1 MRFFDAILLGAVL
14 LACMGLFYGMSR
26 TPAQQTQSQFPTQQR
41 TPSLPDARHSGNSDE
56 NESPMARQL
65 AMQQA
70 NRRADARQK
79 LIVDDTAKLV
89 QLAQQLKDGMDK
101 GKTAGDSSFTKK
113 AEEIEHLAKAVKEKM
128 REGQ

>member
-1 MRFFDAILLGAVL
+1 MRFFDAILLGVVL
-14 LACMGLFYGMSR
+14 LAGMGLFYGVSR
-26 TPAQQTQSQFPTQQR
+26 TPAQQTPQFPTQQR
-41 TPSLPDARHSGNSDE
+41 APTLPDARHGGNSDE
-56 NESPMARQL
+56 EENPMARQL
-65 AMQQA
+65 ATQQA

-101 GKTAGDSSFTKK
+101 GKAPGDSSFTKK